1 MSEDCIFCLIAER
14 RSPAQFVDEDECTL
28 AFMDINPWRRGHA
41 LVIPRR
47 HARDLFE
54 IEPEDLAMVFATA
67 KRLAATIRERLGS
80 DRVTLWNSNGSA
92 AGQVVM
98 HFHVHVIP
106 GDSDDPRVPQSPK
119 APARLQEIEAAAA
132 QLGGEA

>member
-14 RSPAQFVDEDECTL
+14 RSPAQFVDEDEGTL
-28 AFMDINPWRRGHA
+28 AFMDIHPWRRGHA

-67 KRLAATIRERLGS
+67 KLAGIDTLLPSLASGGRVLTIRL
-80 DRVTLWNSNGSA
+80 
-92 AGQVVM
+92 
-98 HFHVHVIP
+98 
-106 GDSDDPRVPQSPK
+106 
-119 APARLQEIEAAAA
+119 
-132 QLGGEA
+132 